1 MITKITVTNVNVIDQ
16 DSAYDFYVNKLG
28 FKLVDDIEM
37 GPGTRWL
44 TVSPPE
50 QPDLQIVLF
59 PVTVSKMFPKEVA
72 ENLIDLIKK
81 GVFGCGVFTC
91 KDIFATYE
99 ELKGKGVEFIKPP
112 TKEFYGTEALFKDD
126 SGNFFSLQPINNFN
140 DEEHS

>member
-1 MITKITVTNVNVIDQ
+1 MITKMTVTNVNVIDQ

-28 FKLVDDIEM
+28 FRVVDDIPM

-72 ENLIDLIKK
+72 ENLIELIKK
-81 GVFGCGVFTC
+81 GVFGCGVLTC
-91 KDIFATYE
+91 HDIYATYE
-99 ELKGKGVEFIKPP
+99 ELKSKGVEFIKPP